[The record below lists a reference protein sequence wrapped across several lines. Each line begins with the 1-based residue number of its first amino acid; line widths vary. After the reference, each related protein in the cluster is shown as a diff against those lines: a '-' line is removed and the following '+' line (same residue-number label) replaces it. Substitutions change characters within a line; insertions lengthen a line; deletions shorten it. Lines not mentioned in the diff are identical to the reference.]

1 MCFSSAVCVYEKR
14 KRRAQFPSLFRYL
27 TPVYLSALL
36 PQATKASE
44 SYCAFLYT
52 EHRFFFTKKTLRST
66 LYALPFIFLL
76 TLSSFSDLGF
86 PKIKKLY
93 TLCTRAFSLSSY
105 LNPCNKNYKLLCYL
119 IYFYYYSCVI
129 LYFFSIIC
137 IILINFYFYLLYF

>member
-52 EHRFFFTKKTLRST
+52 EHRFFFGKKNST

-119 IYFYYYSCVI
+119 IYFYYYSCII
-129 LYFFSIIC
+129 LYFFKYY
-137 IILINFYFYLLYF
+137 LYYFN

>member
-52 EHRFFFTKKTLRST
+52 EHRFFFTKKKTST

-119 IYFYYYSCVI
+119 IYFYYYSCII
-129 LYFFSIIC
+129 LYFFKYY
-137 IILINFYFYLLYF
+137 LYYFN

>member
-52 EHRFFFTKKTLRST
+52 EHRFFFLVKKNST

-93 TLCTRAFSLSSY
+93 ALCTRAFSPSSY
-105 LNPCNKNYKLLCYL
+105 LNPCNKNYKLFRYL
-119 IYFYYYSCVI
+119 IYFYYYSYVI
-129 LYFFSIIC
+129 LYFLILFINF
-137 IILINFYFYLLYF
+137 IILF

>member
-1 MCFSSAVCVYEKR
+1 MRREREELSSRVSFAI
-14 KRRAQFPSLFRYL
+14 YL
-27 TPVYLSALL
+27 LCTCQRCCHRQLKQVK
-36 PQATKASE
+36 ATVHFYIQSIGF
-44 SYCAFLYT
+44 FLG
-52 EHRFFFTKKTLRST
+52 KKKLYALRST
-66 LYALPFIFLL
+66 VYFLL

>member
-1 MCFSSAVCVYEKR
+1 MRREREELSSRVSFAI
-14 KRRAQFPSLFRYL
+14 YL
-27 TPVYLSALL
+27 LCICQRCCHRQLKQVK
-36 PQATKASE
+36 ATVHFYIQSIGF
-44 SYCAFLYT
+44 FLG
-52 EHRFFFTKKTLRST
+52 EKKTLRST

-119 IYFYYYSCVI
+119 IYFYYYSCII
-129 LYFFSIIC
+129 LYFLSITC
-137 IILINFYFYLLYF
+137 TILINLYFYLLYFQS